1 MDGNAMQGE
10 SLECKIQRIGSP
22 VRMLRNAPQ
31 GAYEFPMPAEYS
43 NWRDEQRAW
52 RATAVLFNQS
62 FHMTDIYFKG
72 PDVARL
78 FSDLGVNSF
87 ATFGKNKAKQFVAV
101 NADGRVIGD
110 AILFG
115 LADDEFSLVGRPSA
129 PNWAAYQAE
138 AGGYDVTVTRDERS
152 VANAGRRRTFRY
164 QLQGPNALKVI
175 DRAADGGIP
184 RIKFFN
190 IGEFTVAGHPVRALN
205 HTMVGAPGAEHTG
218 LEMWGPA
225 EHGDDV
231 LAELLAVGEEFG
243 LRQGGARAYGTTAL
257 ESGWIAAPVPA
268 IYSGAP
274 MKAYREHLS
283 AASWEAS
290 ASLAGSFVS
299 DNIDDYY
306 LTPWDIGYG
315 HLVKF
320 DHDFLGRPALERL
333 ASGPHR
339 KKAWL
344 RWHDEDAQRVI
355 VSSLFGKDG
364 ERAKYLDIPASNY
377 ATLPCDAVLAG
388 NRSVGMALYTGYT
401 VNVGGWSSLAV
412 LDEEVARDGER
423 LTLVWGEPGGGTAK
437 PTVERH
443 VQTEV
448 RVTVSTSP
456 LV

>member
-1 MDGNAMQGE
+1 M
-10 SLECKIQRIGSP
+10 
-22 VRMLRNAPQ
+22 
-31 GAYEFPMPAEYS
+31 
-43 NWRDEQRAW
+43 
-52 RATAVLFNQS
+52 
-62 FHMTDIYFKG
+62 
-72 PDVARL
+72 
-78 FSDLGVNSF
+78 
-87 ATFGKNKAKQFVAV
+87 
-101 NADGRVIGD
+101 
-110 AILFG
+110 
-115 LADDEFSLVGRPSA
+115 
-129 PNWAAYQAE
+129 
-138 AGGYDVTVTRDERS
+138 
-152 VANAGRRRTFRY
+152 
-164 QLQGPNALKVI
+164 I

-205 HTMVGAPGAEHTG
+205 HTMVGAPGVEHTG
-218 LEMWGPA
+218 LELWGPA

-231 LAELLAVGEEFG
+231 LAALLAAGEEFG

-268 IYSGAP
+268 IYSGAS
-274 MKAYREHLS
+274 MKPYREYLS
-283 AASWEAS
+283 AGSWEAS

-299 DNIDDYY
+299 GNIDDYY
-306 LTPWDIGYG
+306 LTPWDLGYG

-333 ASGPHR
+333 AGGLAPEEGLAALARRGRPAGDLEQPVREGRRARQVPGHPGLQ
-339 KKAWL
+339 L
-344 RWHDEDAQRVI
+344 RDA
-355 VSSLFGKDG
+355 
-364 ERAKYLDIPASNY
+364 
-377 ATLPCDAVLAG
+377 AVRRRPG
-388 NRSVGMALYTGYT
+388 GSRPVGMALYTGYT

>member
-1 MDGNAMQGE
+1 MDGNNMPGE
-10 SLECKIQRIGSP
+10 SLEQKIAQIGSP
-22 VRMLRNAPQ
+22 VRMLRNAQQ
-31 GAYEFPMPAEYS
+31 GAYEFPMPGEHS

-52 RATAVLFNQS
+52 RTTAVLFNQS

-87 ATFGKNKAKQFVAV
+87 ATFGQNKAKQFVAV
-101 NADGRVIGD
+101 NAEGRVIGD

-115 LADDEFSLVGRPSA
+115 LADDGRPA
-129 PNWAAYQAE
+129 
-138 AGGYDVTVTRDERS
+138 
-152 VANAGRRRTFRY
+152 
-164 QLQGPNALKVI
+164 
-175 DRAADGGIP
+175 
-184 RIKFFN
+184 IKFFN
-190 IGEFTVAGHPVRALN
+190 IGEFTVAGHRVRALN

-218 LEMWGPA
+218 LELWGPA
-225 EHGDDV
+225 GHGDDV
-231 LAELLAVGEEFG
+231 LAALLAAGEEFG

-268 IYSGAP
+268 IYSGAS
-274 MKAYREHLS
+274 MKPYREYLS

-306 LTPWDIGYG
+306 LTPWDLGYG

-333 ASGPHR
+333 AEGRHR

-355 VSSLFGKDG
+355 SSSLFGKDG

-377 ATLPCDAVLAG
+377 ATLPCDSVLAG
-388 NRSVGMALYTGYT
+388 SRLAGTARYTGYT

-412 LDEEVARDGER
+412 LDEDVARDGER

-443 VQTEV
+443 GQTEV